1 MLKQI
6 LIGIIAISIA
16 FSGLT
21 AASAQEP
28 QRDRPAFGALVLREL
43 IRATA
48 EETGTEPRQVLRARA
63 NGQSLNEYITEH
75 NGDPDNVVDSVLTHF
90 DELLTRA
97 VDNGRITEEQKN
109 DMLENAEGRITEAMS
124 NSEPLNLPRPDRP
137 NRDRPNRDR
146 PNQDRPPR
154 DRRLDGDIIGIILNS
169 TGLTAADI
177 RGQFRD
183 GLTLE
188 EIIIEA
194 GADVEAVK
202 AEIIAD
208 LTARADEALANGQM
222 TQERYDHF
230 LENIEARITD
240 FLTTP
245 RARTGANNRNR
256 QDAGASQ

>member
-1 MLKQI
+1 MLKRI

-16 FSGLT
+16 ISGMT
-21 AASAQEP
+21 VASAQEP
-28 QRDRPAFGALVLREL
+28 QRDRPPFCALLLRQVV
-43 IRATA
+43 RATA

-63 NGQSLNEYITEH
+63 NGQSLNDYITEH
-75 NGDPDNVVDSVLTHF
+75 DGDPDNVVDSLLSHF
-90 DELLTRA
+90 DDLLSRA
-97 VDNGRITEEQKN
+97 VDNGRITEAQKT
-109 DMLENAEGRITEAMS
+109 DMLENAALRINEAMS
-124 NSEPLNLPRPDRP
+124 NSEPLDMPRPDRP

-154 DRRLDGDIIGIILNS
+154 DRRFDGDIIGIILDS

-245 RARTGANNRNR
+245 RVPARTNNN
-256 QDAGASQ
+256 DGEI